1 MTDNGY
7 ENTNNTALLSLLQLS
22 DPALPIGGYAHSNG
36 LETYVQQ
43 RIVRDP
49 TSAREWI
56 TQILSTAIHYTD
68 AALLSLAHGAARN
81 DDLAR
86 LLELNALTEALKL
99 PREIRNSS
107 RLLGRRL
114 LAIFAPHLIQTHQ
127 DKTDPASTQTPP
139 APIDLHY
146 PIAFAWCAANL
157 GITLEPTLT
166 AFYYNAAAGMV
177 TNCVKLIP
185 IGQHDG
191 QRILFDLQ
199 PRIRELTAKSIH
211 PDEELIGLCCA
222 GLDIRCMQHEQLYS
236 RLYMS

>member
-1 MTDNGY
+1 MNHDFD
-7 ENTNNTALLSLLQLS
+7 ENTNNLALLSLLQLS

-43 RIVRDP
+43 EIVRDAA
-49 TSAREWI
+49 TAREWI

-68 AALLSLAHGAARN
+68 AALLSLAHGATRN
-81 DDLAR
+81 NDLTR
-86 LLELNALTEALKL
+86 LGELNALAEALKL
-99 PREIRNSS
+99 PREIRESS

-114 LAIFAPHLIQTHQ
+114 LAIFAPHL
-127 DKTDPASTQTPP
+127 TQAHP
-139 APIDLHY
+139 APTDLHY

-191 QRILFDLQ
+191 QKILFGLQ
-199 PRIRELTAKSIH
+199 PRIRKLTAKSIH
-211 PDEELIGLCCA
+211 PDEDLIGLCCA

>member
-1 MTDNGY
+1 MNHNGHENISNTHDNI
-7 ENTNNTALLSLLQLS
+7 NKTALLSLLQLS

-43 RIVRDP
+43 EIVRDAA
-49 TSAREWI
+49 TAREWI
-56 TQILSTAIHYTD
+56 TQILSTTIHHTD
-68 AALLSLAHGAARN
+68 AALLSLAHGATRN
-81 DDLAR
+81 SDLTR
-86 LLELNALTEALKL
+86 LGELNALTEALKL
-99 PREIRNSS
+99 PREIRESS

-114 LAIFAPHLIQTHQ
+114 LAIFAPHLMQAH
-127 DKTDPASTQTPP
+127 P
-139 APIDLHY
+139 APTDLHY

-191 QRILFDLQ
+191 QRILFGLQ
-199 PRIRELTAKSIH
+199 PLIRELTEKSIH